1 MKVKDVI
8 QKLSEFDGDLVVV
21 VYDSVYDDY
30 TSRLLF
36 EVLDDESYV
45 DHDENVVKSGRIV
58 LL

>member
-8 QKLSEFDGDLVVV
+8 EKLKSFDGDLVVV

-36 EVLDDESYV
+36 EVLDDDSYV
-45 DHDENVVKSGRIV
+45 DHDENVVKSGNI
-58 LL
+58 LLL

>member
-8 QKLSEFDGDLVVV
+8 EKLKSFDGDLVVV

-36 EVLDDESYV
+36 EVLDDDSYV
-45 DHDENVVKSGRIV
+45 DHDENVVKSGNV
-58 LL
+58 LLL

>member
-8 QKLSEFDGDLVVV
+8 RKLSEFDGDLVVV

-36 EVLDDESYV
+36 EVLDDDSYV
-45 DHDENVVKSGRIV
+45 DYDENVVKSGNI
-58 LL
+58 LLL

>member
-8 QKLSEFDGDLVVV
+8 EKLKSFDGDLVVV

-36 EVLDDESYV
+36 EVLVDDSYV
-45 DHDENVVKSGRIV
+45 DHDENVVKSGNI
-58 LL
+58 LLL

>member
-8 QKLSEFDGDLVVV
+8 EKLKGFDGDLVVV

-36 EVLDDESYV
+36 EVLDDDSYV
-45 DHDENVVKSGRIV
+45 DHDENVVKDGKV
-58 LL
+58 LLL

>member
-21 VYDSVYDDY
+21 VYDSVYDDF

-36 EVLDDESYV
+36 EVLDDSYV
-45 DHDENVVKSGRIV
+45 DHDENVVKNGRI
-58 LL
+58 LLL

>member
-8 QKLSEFDGDLVVV
+8 RKLSEFDGDLVVV

-36 EVLDDESYV
+36 VVLDDDSYV
-45 DHDENVVKSGRIV
+45 DYDENVVKSGNI
-58 LL
+58 LLL